1 VYDMNHTIMA
11 MVAASIALAVAWTI
25 GAIDH
30 VPIQAYAVSS
40 ARVGQTADQTQ
51 QLQGSAPIRL
61 TGPSS
66 NTEMSNSN
74 PGTNNN
80 AGVSSDP
87 GTNNN
92 AGVSS
97 DPGTNNNAGANSNL
111 GQQGPM
117 APQPPA
123 NPTIDPE
130 AQGPIGQ
137 MMNGL
142 MSNALSDD
150 K

>member
-1 VYDMNHTIMA
+1 
-11 MVAASIALAVAWTI
+11 
-25 GAIDH
+25 
-30 VPIQAYAVSS
+30 
-40 ARVGQTADQTQ
+40 
-51 QLQGSAPIRL
+51 
-61 TGPSS
+61 
-66 NTEMSNSN
+66 MSNNN
-74 PGTNNN
+74 PGTGNN

-92 AGVSS
+92 AGFSS
-97 DPGTNNNAGANSNL
+97 NPG
-111 GQQGPM
+111 QRGPM
-117 APQPPA
+117 GPQPPA

-142 MSNALSDD
+142 MGNALSDD

>member
-1 VYDMNHTIMA
+1 MNHTIIA

-61 TGPSS
+61 TRPGS

-74 PGTNNN
+74 PATGNTP
-80 AGVSSDP
+80 GVNSDP

-92 AGVSS
+92 
-97 DPGTNNNAGANSNL
+97 TGANSNP
-111 GQQGPM
+111 GQQGAM
-117 APQPPA
+117 GPQPPA

-142 MSNALSDD
+142 MGNALSDD

>member
-1 VYDMNHTIMA
+1 MNHTIIA
-11 MVAASIALAVAWTI
+11 TVAASIALAVAWTI
-25 GAIDH
+25 GAIDQ

-40 ARVGQTADQTQ
+40 TRTGQTADQIQ
-51 QLQGSAPIRL
+51 QLQGSTPIRL

-74 PGTNNN
+74 PGTDNN
-80 AGVSSDP
+80 
-87 GTNNN
+87 T
-92 AGVSS
+92 
-97 DPGTNNNAGANSNL
+97 GANSNPGTDNNTGANSNP
-111 GQQGPM
+111 GQQQAMG
-117 APQPPA
+117 PQPPA

>member
-1 VYDMNHTIMA
+1 MNHTIIA
-11 MVAASIALAVAWTI
+11 TVAASIALAVAWTI

-40 ARVGQTADQTQ
+40 NRVGQTGDQTQ

-74 PGTNNN
+74 PGT
-80 AGVSSDP
+80 G
-87 GTNNN
+87 NN

-97 DPGTNNNAGANSNL
+97 DPGTNNNAGANSNP
-111 GQQGPM
+111 GQQGAM
-117 APQPPA
+117 GPQPPA

>member
-1 VYDMNHTIMA
+1 MNHTIIA
-11 MVAASIALAVAWTI
+11 TVAASIALAVAWTI

-40 ARVGQTADQTQ
+40 TRIGQTGDQTQ
-51 QLQGSAPIRL
+51 QLQGSVPIIL
-61 TGPSS
+61 TGPSG
-66 NTEMSNSN
+66 NTETSNSDL
-74 PGTNNN
+74 GANNN
-80 AGVSSDP
+80 TGANSDP
-87 GTNNN
+87 G
-92 AGVSS
+92 
-97 DPGTNNNAGANSNL
+97 
-111 GQQGPM
+111 QQGAM
-117 APQPPA
+117 GPQPPA

-142 MSNALSDD
+142 MGNALDNALSND